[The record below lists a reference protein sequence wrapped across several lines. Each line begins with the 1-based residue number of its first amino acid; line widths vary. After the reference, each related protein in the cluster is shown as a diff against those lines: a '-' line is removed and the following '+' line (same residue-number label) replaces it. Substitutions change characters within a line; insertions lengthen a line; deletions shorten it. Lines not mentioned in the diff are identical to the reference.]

1 VWLARVVPPFQVRG
15 RLQVIA
21 VLYTLG
27 DLGRKV
33 LGVSISGLSAL
44 AVFLFLLT
52 DANPK
57 TLYFLYSLIAFSFA
71 SVAYVIATEIYPSYI
86 RAYAIGVLSVVGRLS
101 GAFAPVLVIALA
113 NQDYRLGLLCVS
125 FFWLVGFFAFVIYA
139 IKGKETKGMPI
150 EQIS

>member
-1 VWLARVVPPFQVRG
+1 
-15 RLQVIA
+15 
-21 VLYTLG
+21 
-27 DLGRKV
+27 
-33 LGVSISGLSAL
+33 
-44 AVFLFLLT
+44 
-52 DANPK
+52 
-57 TLYFLYSLIAFSFA
+57 LYSLIAFSFA

-113 NQDYRLGLLCVS
+113 NQDYRLGLLCIS
-125 FFWLVGFFAFVIYA
+125 LFWLVGFFAFVIYA